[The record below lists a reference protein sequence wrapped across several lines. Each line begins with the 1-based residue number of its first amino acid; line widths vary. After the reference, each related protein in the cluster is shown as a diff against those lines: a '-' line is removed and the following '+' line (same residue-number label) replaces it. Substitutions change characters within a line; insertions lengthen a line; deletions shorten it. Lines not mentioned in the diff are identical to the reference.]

1 KEIKYEKGKLYL
13 VCFILKYK
21 KNSIINFERIRK
33 IFCINMNNASTD
45 KDCFDATFKLLN
57 NAVDEYIP
65 EEGETIIEKGKD
77 YIIIKARVNNEF
89 KFIQRLLSFGCDF
102 RIISPASLKAKVL
115 EKLKLI
121 QKGYE

>member
-1 KEIKYEKGKLYL
+1 
-13 VCFILKYK
+13 
-21 KNSIINFERIRK
+21 
-33 IFCINMNNASTD
+33 MNNASTD